1 MVKCIKY
8 VMLMKIN
15 IGFCF
20 LFVLQEFFFN
30 ILFFFQFVY
39 YEGENIN
46 IENFLLFYGV
56 VIFIFFI
63 LYSVGKFV
71 NFLIYF
77 SFSLLFKQEMG
88 SILMRFKSLFRCEV
102 VLRKFICKVRR
113 NGKKIQGVVNVIV
126 SLYMLLYK
134 QFVFCC

>member
-8 VMLMKIN
+8 VMFMKIN

-71 NFLIYF
+71 NFLIYL

-102 VLRKFICKVRR
+102 VLRKFKCKVRR
-113 NGKKIQGVVNVIV
+113 NEEKIQGVVNVIV
-126 SLYMLLYK
+126 IY
-134 QFVFCC
+134 